1 MNREDQSAYDVSL
14 RNNWLLRRQ
23 SLLLIGFILIL
34 ISNMRG
40 GAGVFAWFM
49 PIPLLLYVALYRGAK
64 ERLWLLAV
72 LLAGFIGVLAKTTS
86 EPLMFSVAFAIMS
99 GTVTGLRYFL
109 AFLVW
114 DYIRKW
120 AGARIGVLAFP
131 AVVVSLEYLQAFY
144 SPLGD
149 WGALANTQLYNL
161 PLLQTAALFGFL
173 GISALMAW
181 AAVLAASLILEGSV
195 AGARTPIALFIVVF
209 VALNV
214 YGDLRLDAVPRGKH
228 VLAAAIANDY
238 TFTGALP
245 DPRDPAVARNTNTLI
260 EKTREA
266 ARQGAAIAVWGEAST
281 IVAESGEQ
289 QLLSAL
295 SDVAR
300 SDHIVIVAAYVVTR
314 PESGHRLENKFTWI
328 RNDGGIAETYLKHH
342 PVPGEGSVP
351 GAAPLKLVPTAYG
364 DMAGAI
370 CYDYDFPQMPLAHA
384 RLGADLVVLP
394 SLDWRGML
402 RRHTLMARLRA
413 IEGGFSL
420 LRPANSAT
428 SMGFDNRGQILAA
441 MPNFSDNDRELL
453 ADLPVGRTNTL
464 YSRIGNVIAYAAI
477 LALLFSLF
485 IAGRNHLGSRGKV
498 AQSPRMS
505 IDHDPLRGSG
515 DLA

>member
-1 MNREDQSAYDVSL
+1 MNREDQSAYDASL
-14 RNNWLLRRQ
+14 RNNWLSRRQ

-49 PIPLLLYVALYRGAK
+49 PIPFLLYVALYRGAK

-245 DPRDPAVARNTNTLI
+245 DPRDPAAARNTNTLI

-281 IVAESGEQ
+281 IVSESGEQ
-289 QLLSAL
+289 QLLGTL

-300 SDHIVIVAAYVVTR
+300 SDHIAIVAAYVVTR
-314 PESGHRLENKFTWI
+314 PESGEEP
-328 RNDGGIAETYLKHH
+328 GIAWRTSLPGYGTTAVSPRPTSNTTPCPAKAAFREPLRSSSSRRPTAIWRAPSAMITTSRRWRSPTRDWERVWSCS
-342 PVPGEGSVP
+342 PVSIGGECSGDTRSWRVSGRSREGSP
-351 GAAPLKLVPTAYG
+351 CSDPRTAQPLWGSIIAV
-364 DMAGAI
+364 
-370 CYDYDFPQMPLAHA
+370 
-384 RLGADLVVLP
+384 R
-394 SLDWRGML
+394 
-402 RRHTLMARLRA
+402 
-413 IEGGFSL
+413 FSP
-420 LRPANSAT
+420 RCPISAT
-428 SMGFDNRGQILAA
+428 TTGNCSPICRSAERTRSIAASAMSSPTPPSSLCCSRCSSPDATIL
-441 MPNFSDNDRELL
+441 DRAGKSLEAL
-453 ADLPVGRTNTL
+453 A
-464 YSRIGNVIAYAAI
+464 
-477 LALLFSLF
+477 
-485 IAGRNHLGSRGKV
+485 
-498 AQSPRMS
+498 
-505 IDHDPLRGSG
+505 
-515 DLA
+515 